1 MIALSSAVKN
11 RSLMGHV
18 AAKGY
23 LSPKTVAEF
32 DDLKAWLKKFSEYP
46 EAERIQTLAERKDP
60 KRAKE
65 LKEPVRRIIRGN
77 SDESDAVAE
86 FSSPEAEAAARKL
99 KSLIGSGKVDAAAA
113 YLDSADLRGKL
124 PGADYGRLAHQ
135 VAAGQYYA
143 GDSGTALALAG
154 RVAGQVRADV
164 PEADWIA
171 GLAAFRLNKFDVA
184 AKHFSAMAGNE
195 ATTSWLKSAAAFWAA
210 RSYLNS
216 KQPDQVSRMLQIAAD
231 KPRTFY
237 GLLALRLLGKQ
248 PPFKW
253 NEPELDRKSFQRLI
267 KTPAIARGVALYQ
280 VGELEAAEGSIA
292 RAHGRLNTEL
302 DRPFIALAHE
312 LGFANVQ
319 LVAAHGARSP
329 DLKAAAYPVMSVKP
343 SDGWQVDPA
352 LVHAIVRQES
362 KFEMRVTSSSNAR
375 GLMQVLP
382 STAAGT
388 MKDSTLDDPGAKA
401 KLFDPAFNLS
411 VGQRYVQKMFSF
423 VQPDGNL
430 LQLVV
435 AYNGGPGNL
444 QKWLK
449 EVEYRGDIKGDL
461 FGDERFFCDG
471 EQFWRLQ
478 NAAIAKLRNDLT
490 EKGWQAVHV
499 IGPAERFQAWGHE
512 PVPKCKGG
520 AVYIEVGP
528 NGRVTV
534 QKGLLPSAEARKA
547 LRAVEGEAC
556 DGADDDTGRPERPEL
571 SAPLANY
578 IDLVRHSA
586 VRLAIA
592 RTPKIALRVMLAQ
605 PEYLLAMKCLSLR
618 LAAEFHDEDDIRY
631 LLRHLNIETYEQ
643 AVQLITR
650 FYPQERFPQKTLHA
664 LGELLPKDG

>member
-1 MIALSSAVKN
+1 MTIRVLRALVIAASCALSLSSDVSFAAPSSFVRVLNDQDVETYKQMFAAAANGERDRVIALASTVKN

-32 DDLKAWLKKFSEYP
+32 DDLKAWLKRFSDYP
-46 EAERIQTLAERKDP
+46 EAERIHALAERKDP
-60 KRAKE
+60 KRAGE
-65 LKEPVRRIIRGN
+65 MKEPVRRIIRGN
-77 SDESDAVAE
+77 SDESDAGAE
-86 FSSPEAEAAARKL
+86 FASEEAEASAKKL
-99 KSLIGSGKVDAAAA
+99 KGLIGTGKIDAAAA
-113 YLDSADLRGKL
+113 YLDSPELRERL
-124 PGADYGRLAHQ
+124 PRADYGRLAHQ
-135 VAAGQYYA
+135 VAAGQYYL
-143 GDSGTALALAG
+143 GDSRTALALAG
-154 RVAGQVRADV
+154 RVGAQIRADV

-184 AKHFSAMAGNE
+184 AKHFSAMAENE
-195 ATTSWLKSAAAFWAA
+195 ATTSWMKSAAAFWAA
-210 RSYLNS
+210 RSFLIS
-216 KQPDQVSRMLQIAAD
+216 KQPERVSRMLEIAAG

-237 GLLALRLLGKQ
+237 GLIALRLLGEK
-248 PPFKW
+248 PPFTW

-267 KTPAIARGVALYQ
+267 KTAGIARGVALYQ

-302 DRPFIALAHE
+302 DRPFIALAHD

-411 VGQRYVQKMFSF
+411 VGQRYVQKMFTF
-423 VQPDGNL
+423 VEPDGNL
-430 LQLVV
+430 IQLVV

-449 EVEYRGDIKGDL
+449 EVEYRGDPLL
-461 FGDERFFCDG
+461 F
-471 EQFWRLQ
+471 
-478 NAAIAKLRNDLT
+478 
-490 EKGWQAVHV
+490 
-499 IGPAERFQAWGHE
+499 
-512 PVPKCKGG
+512 
-520 AVYIEVGP
+520 IES
-528 NGRVTV
+528 
-534 QKGLLPSAEARKA
+534 LPSRETRGYVERVVANYWIYQDRLGEEKTTLDQLARGEWPVLRWNDRQRVAA
-547 LRAVEGEAC
+547 LR
-556 DGADDDTGRPERPEL
+556 R
-571 SAPLANY
+571 
-578 IDLVRHSA
+578 
-586 VRLAIA
+586 
-592 RTPKIALRVMLAQ
+592 
-605 PEYLLAMKCLSLR
+605 
-618 LAAEFHDEDDIRY
+618 
-631 LLRHLNIETYEQ
+631 
-643 AVQLITR
+643 
-650 FYPQERFPQKTLHA
+650 
-664 LGELLPKDG
+664 

>member
-1 MIALSSAVKN
+1 MTIRVLRVLVIAASCALSLSSDVSLAAPSTFIRVLSDEDVETYKQMFAAAANGECDRVIALSSAVKN

-449 EVEYRGDIKGDL
+449 EVEYRGDPLL
-461 FGDERFFCDG
+461 F
-471 EQFWRLQ
+471 
-478 NAAIAKLRNDLT
+478 
-490 EKGWQAVHV
+490 
-499 IGPAERFQAWGHE
+499 
-512 PVPKCKGG
+512 
-520 AVYIEVGP
+520 IES
-528 NGRVTV
+528 
-534 QKGLLPSAEARKA
+534 LPSRETRGYVERVVANYWIYQDRLGEDKTTLDQLARGEWPVLKWSDRQRVAA
-547 LRAVEGEAC
+547 LR
-556 DGADDDTGRPERPEL
+556 R
-571 SAPLANY
+571 
-578 IDLVRHSA
+578 
-586 VRLAIA
+586 
-592 RTPKIALRVMLAQ
+592 
-605 PEYLLAMKCLSLR
+605 
-618 LAAEFHDEDDIRY
+618 
-631 LLRHLNIETYEQ
+631 
-643 AVQLITR
+643 
-650 FYPQERFPQKTLHA
+650 
-664 LGELLPKDG
+664 